1 MDRFGEK
8 FSAFRN
14 DTRDTIEELKD
25 RIKLNELY
33 RKQEERDECK
43 NCVKNII
50 IAVSVIILTVAA
62 VYAIYRIA
70 RHYFFDEENYDLE
83 DEYLFDGEEEA
94 EPEDDGV
101 EVAQIAEDEE

>member
-8 FSAFRN
+8 LSAFRV

-25 RIKLNELY
+25 RIRLNELY
-33 RKQEERDECK
+33 RKQEEREECK
-43 NCVKNII
+43 NCIKNVV
-50 IAVSVIILTVAA
+50 IAISVIILVVAA
-62 VYAIYRIA
+62 AYAIYRIA
-70 RHYFFDEENYDLE
+70 RHYFFDDEDYDLD

-94 EPEDDGV
+94 EPLEGV